1 MSEFGTELSGRI
13 QKRFL
18 NLLRTDRTLN
28 RVKNRVRD
36 GTDYEIANE
45 YAIRAGELLSQSIN
59 AETQTLSYMSEE
71 VAREVLYPVLTLDH
85 DLVNTASVQIQ
96 KNMNEANGYGIEALA
111 PDLDTNRIEGLIA
124 KVASYDTT
132 GEALWVL
139 GEPVINYSQAVTDQT
154 IRKNAEANA
163 RMGIPAKIVRKAE
176 APAVLQREIKYH
188 NKKYYYPY
196 RVPCE
201 WCKKME
207 GTYDYEDVKETGN
220 DVYRRHEK
228 CRCTITYI
236 QGKRHVDV
244 ASKTEWTEDDASR
257 RSELIQQRTEEKR
270 QEAQQRA
277 EERQTRTA
285 AIDRIQKE
293 LHYSPQGAGR
303 LYNAWKRDGKLDR
316 YTLDYLIATA
326 QS

>member
-1 MSEFGTELSGRI
+1 MRLSQASEASFTRRLKTDSKLKRI
-13 QKRFL
+13 ARKA
-18 NLLRTDRTLN
+18 
-28 RVKNRVRD
+28 RD
-36 GTDYEIANE
+36 STSYEAANE
-45 YAIRAGELLSQSIN
+45 YAVRVGELLSESLTENVKDLAYI
-59 AETQTLSYMSEE
+59 SEE
-71 VAREVLYPVLTLDH
+71 VAREVLTPALTADH
-85 DLVNTASVQIQ
+85 ELVKEVSVQIQ

-111 PDLDTNRIEGLIA
+111 PDLDTNRIEGLVQ
-124 KVASYDTT
+124 KVASYDTA

-163 RMGIPAKIVRKAE
+163 RMGIPAKIVRQTE
-176 APAVLQREIKYH
+176 APGVKQREIKRN

-196 RVPCE
+196 IVPCE
-201 WCKKME
+201 WCKKMA

-244 ASKTEWTEDDASR
+244 VSKTEWTEEDASR
-257 RSELIQQRTEEKR
+257 RSELIQQRAEEKR

-277 EERQTRTA
+277 QERQTRTA